1 MSHRKFSFNFRS
13 KALIFAQSS
22 SMLAHKSSTDV
33 DGSPAAEAMIETE
46 AS

>member
-13 KALIFAQSS
+13 KALIFVQSS
-22 SMLAHKSSTDV
+22 SMLAHKSSTND
-33 DGSPAAEAMIETE
+33 DGSPAAESMIETE